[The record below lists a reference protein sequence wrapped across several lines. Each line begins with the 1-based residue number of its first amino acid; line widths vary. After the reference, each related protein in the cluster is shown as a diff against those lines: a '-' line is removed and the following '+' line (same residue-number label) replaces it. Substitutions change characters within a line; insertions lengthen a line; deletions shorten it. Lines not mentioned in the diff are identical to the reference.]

1 MFMDQW
7 DYSKVPKLELKWF
20 IEKEHWIDLI
30 VEVAD
35 IRYIGKD
42 VNIPFAVPDK
52 DNANVT
58 LFNGSVS
65 KGSHKISMLLAF
77 HVSNKVKVLK
87 HTIEHEIQTQSG
99 LYELTLKII
108 GNSTAGLTTD
118 FSLKKRLN

>member
-1 MFMDQW
+1 M
-7 DYSKVPKLELKWF
+7 P
-20 IEKEHWIDLI
+20 EKDT
-30 VEVAD
+30 
-35 IRYIGKD
+35 
-42 VNIPFAVPDK
+42 
-52 DNANVT
+52 ANVT

-99 LYELTLKII
+99 LYELTFKIM

-118 FSLKKRLN
+118 FSLKKE